1 MAQHLVLS
9 REPIS
14 GTATGTDPAAIFRP
28 NGTGVQFHT
37 PSENAS
43 SFGMPACLLQHGDV
57 GLVARHGALRKTSYL
72 LLFLRRHHVVSS
84 GRAND
89 PTLASVCLRPD

>member
-57 GLVARHGALRKTSYL
+57 GLVARHGALRKSSHLFPISEATSCRVKRPGERSDAG
-72 LLFLRRHHVVSS
+72 LRLS
-84 GRAND
+84 A
-89 PTLASVCLRPD
+89 A